1 MLFPGVLVALD
12 ALSERAAALP
22 HISVEPPASIFGHN
36 TVDAMRSG
44 VVYGNASM
52 IDGMIERYEEK
63 AGPAASIVATGE
75 SVDAVAPFCRHKL
88 LVDKTLRLD
97 GLYAVWK
104 KNTGM

>member
-1 MLFPGVLVALD
+1 
-12 ALSERAAALP
+12 
-22 HISVEPPASIFGHN
+22 
-36 TVDAMRSG
+36 
-44 VVYGNASM
+44 
-52 IDGMIERYEEK
+52 MIERYEEK